1 MIQFSQTEIGY
12 KQTLLKID
20 SLDLQEG
27 KVYALVGRNGVGK
40 STLLQSMAK
49 LLTLISGDIRY
60 EDISLKNLS
69 RNQMAR
75 LIAFVESKFDGVEFL
90 SVQDYL
96 MLGRTP
102 YTSLTGKLSDTDK
115 AFVNEISEE
124 LQITHLLE
132 KSTTEISDGERQI
145 CSVARALI
153 QETPIILMD
162 EPTAFL
168 DFINRQKLIELLNKI
183 AVEKQKCI
191 VLSTHDIDLCFEN
204 QLMFIIASRGRV
216 VKESC
221 TKKTDLIN
229 YFSR

>member
-1 MIQFSQTEIGY
+1 MIKFNQTEIGY

-27 KVYALVGRNGVGK
+27 KVYALAGRNGVGK

-49 LLTLISGDIRY
+49 LLPLISGDIRY
-60 EDISLKNLS
+60 EGISLKNLS

-75 LIAFVESKFDGVEFL
+75 LMAFVESKFDGVEYL

-96 MLGRTP
+96 MLGRAP
-102 YTSLTGKLSDTDK
+102 YTSLTGKLSETDK
-115 AFVNEISEE
+115 AFVYEISEE
-124 LQITHLLE
+124 LQITHLLQ

-168 DFINRQKLIELLNKI
+168 DFINRQKLLELLIKI
-183 AVEKQKCI
+183 ADEKQKCI
-191 VLSTHDIDLCFEN
+191 VLSTHDIDLCLEN
-204 QLMFIIASRGRV
+204 QLMFLIASQG
-216 VKESC
+216 KLFIENILN
-221 TKKTDLIN
+221 KQDLIEK
-229 YFSR
+229 FS

>member
-20 SLDLQEG
+20 SLDLQQG

-153 QETPIILMD
+153 QETPVILMD

-168 DFINRQKLIELLNKI
+168 DFINRQKLLELLIKI
-183 AVEKQKCI
+183 AAEKQKCI
-191 VLSTHDIDLCFEN
+191 VISTHDIDLCLEN

>member
-1 MIQFSQTEIGY
+1 MIQFSKTEIGY

-20 SLDLQEG
+20 SLNLQEG
-27 KVYALVGRNGVGK
+27 KVFALVGRNGVGK

-49 LLTLISGDIRY
+49 LLPLISGDIRY

-75 LIAFVESKFDGVEFL
+75 LIAFVESKFDGVEYL
-90 SVQDYL
+90 SVLDYL
-96 MLGRTP
+96 MLGRAP
-102 YTSLTGKLSDTDK
+102 YTFLTGKLSETDK

-124 LQITHLLE
+124 LQITHLLQ

-168 DFINRQKLIELLNKI
+168 DFINRQKLMELLIKI
-183 AVEKQKCI
+183 SAEKQKCI
-191 VLSTHDIDLCFEN
+191 VLSTHDIDLCLEN
-204 QLMFIIASRGRV
+204 QLTFLIASKGELALENFRNKQELV
-216 VKESC
+216 EK
-221 TKKTDLIN
+221 
-229 YFSR
+229 FS

>member
-1 MIQFSQTEIGY
+1 MIQFSKTEIGY
-12 KQTLLKID
+12 KETLLKID
-20 SLDLQEG
+20 ALNLQEG

-49 LLTLISGDIRY
+49 LLLLISGDICY
-60 EDISLKNLS
+60 EDISVKNLS

-75 LIAFVESKFDGVEFL
+75 LIAFVESKFDGVEYL

-96 MLGRTP
+96 MLGRAP
-102 YTSLTGKLSDTDK
+102 YTSLIGKLSETDK
-115 AFVNEISEE
+115 FIINEISEE
-124 LQITHLLE
+124 LNITHLLQ

-168 DFINRQKLIELLNKI
+168 DFINRQKLMELLIKI
-183 AVEKQKCI
+183 AAEKQKCI
-191 VLSTHDIDLCFEN
+191 VLSTHDIDLCLEN
-204 QLMFIIASRGRV
+204 QLTFLFASKGNLAL
-216 VKESC
+216 ENS
-221 TKKTDLIN
+221 LIKQVLVEK
-229 YFSR
+229 FT

>member
-40 STLLQSMAK
+40 STLLQSMVK
-49 LLTLISGDIRY
+49 LLPLISGDIRY
-60 EDISLKNLS
+60 KGISVKNLS

-75 LIAFVESKFDGVEFL
+75 LIAFVESKFDGVEYL

-96 MLGRTP
+96 MLGRAP
-102 YTSLTGKLSDTDK
+102 YTSLTGKLSETDK
-115 AFVNEISEE
+115 AFVNEISNE

-168 DFINRQKLIELLNKI
+168 DFINRQKLLELLIKI

-191 VLSTHDIDLCFEN
+191 VLSTHDIDLCLEN

-216 VKESC
+216 VKDNC
-221 TKKTDLIN
+221 TKKTELTN
-229 YFSR
+229 YFS

>member
-1 MIQFSQTEIGY
+1 MIKFNQTEIGY

-49 LLTLISGDIRY
+49 LLPLISGDIRY
-60 EDISLKNLS
+60 EGISLKNLS

-75 LIAFVESKFDGVEFL
+75 LMAFVESKFDGVEYL

-96 MLGRTP
+96 MLGRAP
-102 YTSLTGKLSDTDK
+102 YTSLTGKLSETDK
-115 AFVNEISEE
+115 AFVYEISEE
-124 LQITHLLE
+124 LQITHLLQ

-168 DFINRQKLIELLNKI
+168 DFINRQKLLELLIKI
-183 AVEKQKCI
+183 ADEKQKCI
-191 VLSTHDIDLCFEN
+191 VLSTHDIDLCLEN
-204 QLMFIIASRGRV
+204 QLMFLIASQG
-216 VKESC
+216 KLFIENILN
-221 TKKTDLIN
+221 KQDLIEK
-229 YFSR
+229 FS

>member
-40 STLLQSMAK
+40 STLLQSMAN
-49 LLTLISGDIRY
+49 LLPLISGDIRY
-60 EDISLKNLS
+60 EDISLRNLS

-75 LIAFVESKFDGVEFL
+75 LIAFVESKFDGVEYL

-96 MLGRTP
+96 MLGRSP

-115 AFVNEISEE
+115 TFVNEISEE

-153 QETPIILMD
+153 QETPVILMD

-168 DFINRQKLIELLNKI
+168 DFINRQKLLELLIKI

-191 VLSTHDIDLCFEN
+191 VLSTHDIDLCLEN
-204 QLMFIIASRGRV
+204 QLTFLITSQGEV
-216 VKESC
+216 VLENCLNKQ
-221 TKKTDLIN
+221 DLVEK
-229 YFSR
+229 FF

>member
-1 MIQFSQTEIGY
+1 MIQFSKTEIGY
-12 KQTLLKID
+12 KETLLKID
-20 SLDLQEG
+20 ALNLQEG

-49 LLTLISGDIRY
+49 LLLLISGDICY
-60 EDISLKNLS
+60 EDISVKNLS

-75 LIAFVESKFDGVEFL
+75 LIAFVESKFDGVEYL

-96 MLGRTP
+96 MLGRAP
-102 YTSLTGKLSDTDK
+102 YTSLTGKLSETDK
-115 AFVNEISEE
+115 FIINEISEE
-124 LQITHLLE
+124 LNITHLLQ

-168 DFINRQKLIELLNKI
+168 DFINRQKLMELLIKI
-183 AVEKQKCI
+183 AAEKQKCI
-191 VLSTHDIDLCFEN
+191 VLSTHDIDLCLEN
-204 QLMFIIASRGRV
+204 QLTFLIAHDGKLVLENS
-216 VKESC
+216 
-221 TKKTDLIN
+221 LIKHELVEK
-229 YFSR
+229 FS

>member
-1 MIQFSQTEIGY
+1 MIQFSKTEIGY

-20 SLDLQEG
+20 LLDLQEG

-49 LLTLISGDIRY
+49 LLPLISGEIRY
-60 EDISLKNLS
+60 EDISINKLS

-75 LIAFVESKFDGVEFL
+75 LIAFVESKFDGVEYL
-90 SVQDYL
+90 SVLDYL
-96 MLGRTP
+96 MLGRAP
-102 YTSLTGKLSDTDK
+102 YTSLTGKLSETDK
-115 AFVNEISEE
+115 AFVNEISNE

-168 DFINRQKLIELLNKI
+168 DFINRQKLLELLIKI
-183 AVEKQKCI
+183 AAEKQKCI
-191 VLSTHDIDLCFEN
+191 VLSTHDIDLCLEN
-204 QLMFIIASRGRV
+204 QLTFLIASKGKLALENFRNKQELV
-216 VKESC
+216 EKFC
-221 TKKTDLIN
+221 
-229 YFSR
+229 

>member
-1 MIQFSQTEIGY
+1 MIQFSQTKIGY
-12 KQTLLKID
+12 KKTLLKID
-20 SLDLQEG
+20 SLDLKEG

-49 LLTLISGDIRY
+49 LLPLMSGNIRY
-60 EDISLKNLS
+60 EEISLKNLS

-75 LIAFVESKFDGVEFL
+75 LIAFVESKFDGVEYL

-96 MLGRTP
+96 MLGRAP
-102 YTSLTGKLSDTDK
+102 YTSLTGKLSETDK
-115 AFVNEISEE
+115 AFVNEISTE
-124 LQITHLLE
+124 LQIMHLLE

-168 DFINRQKLIELLNKI
+168 DFINRQKLLELLIKI
-183 AVEKQKCI
+183 ATEKQKCI
-191 VLSTHDIDLCFEN
+191 VLSTHDIDLCLEN
-204 QLMFIIASRGRV
+204 QLTFLIASHGKLTLENCR
-216 VKESC
+216 
-221 TKKTDLIN
+221 TKQELVEK
-229 YFSR
+229 FS